1 MSMLTMELVIEYQ
14 NPSDA
19 EAVYNSSK
27 PDDDGYVTTRLSGNK
42 VIYSFRAE
50 SAGQMR
56 SAMDDVLACVKVSEE
71 TLGLV
76 SGARSDLDGDPLL
89 E

>member
-1 MSMLTMELVIEYQ
+1 MLTMELVIEYQ
-14 NPSDA
+14 NRSDA
-19 EAVYNSSK
+19 EAVYESSK
-27 PDDDGYVTTRLSGNK
+27 PDDDSYVTTELSGNK
-42 VIYSFRAE
+42 VIYSFKAE

-71 TLGLV
+71 ALGLV
-76 SGARSDLDGDPLL
+76 SGARSDLDGDSLL

>member
-1 MSMLTMELVIEYQ
+1 MMDMVLTLEYKD
-14 NPSDA
+14 PKDA
-19 EAVYNSSK
+19 SAVFDSAK
-27 PDDDGYVTTRLSGNK
+27 PDDDTYVNTELDGCK
-42 VIYSFRAE
+42 VIFRFKAE

-71 TLGLV
+71 ALGLV
-76 SGARSDLDGDPLL
+76 SGARSDLDGDSLL

>member
-1 MSMLTMELVIEYQ
+1 MIMLTMELTIEYA

-19 EAVYNSSK
+19 EAVYSSSK
-27 PDDDGYVTTRLSGNK
+27 PDDDTYVTTEVSGNK
-42 VIYSFRAE
+42 VIYRFRAE

-71 TLGLV
+71 ALGLV
-76 SGARSDLDGDPLL
+76 SGARSDPDGDSLL

>member
-1 MSMLTMELVIEYQ
+1 MLTMDLTLEYQ
-14 NPSDA
+14 NASDA
-19 EAVYNSSK
+19 EAVFASAK
-27 PDDDGYVTTRLSGNK
+27 PDDDDYVSTKVSGNK
-42 VIYSFRAE
+42 VIFSFRAE

-71 TLGLV
+71 ALGLV
-76 SGARSDLDGDPLL
+76 SGSRSDLDGDSFL

>member
-1 MSMLTMELVIEYQ
+1 MIMLTMDLTIEYA

-27 PDDDGYVTTRLSGNK
+27 PDDDSYVSTRISGNR

-50 SAGQMR
+50 TAGQMR

-71 TLGLV
+71 ALGLV

>member
-1 MSMLTMELVIEYQ
+1 MMRMELTLEYGT
-14 NPSDA
+14 PEDA
-19 EAVYNSSK
+19 RAVYDSSR
-27 PDDDGYVTTRLSGNK
+27 PDVTTEVSGNK
-42 VIYSFRAE
+42 VIYRFRAE

-71 TLGLV
+71 ALGLV
-76 SGARSDLDGDPLL
+76 SGARPDLDGDSLL